1 MRLIFKL
8 CLLLSCNI
16 LLIFTLNNDLDQLLI
31 FASMKHYLPYCQ
43 LPHHPHPHQC
53 QGEWL
58 GCRDQMVGG
67 EMQALLGE
75 ATLVEVENVS

>member
-1 MRLIFKL
+1 
-8 CLLLSCNI
+8 
-16 LLIFTLNNDLDQLLI
+16 
-31 FASMKHYLPYCQ
+31 MKHYLPYCQ